1 MWKLNYHVIIY
12 HHQLTG
18 NLVLDFVSFV
28 SITCNLFFVS
38 LRRNWLSQKFDNANC
53 SYRQPFKETNFL
65 LRKNYNSKTLYLLT
79 ICHFNRLQCIC
90 KKIYH
95 LVLLWDHFKF
105 DVHLVQEYIGNYHF
119 PHFEADNHYKKYSTI
134 AFFLKIL
141 YMMSNII
148 FTLYVKYTKFYRLVI
163 SGDHL
168 KI

>member
-65 LRKNYNSKTLYLLT
+65 LRKNYNSKTLYCLT
-79 ICHFNRLQCIC
+79 ICLFNQLQLIC
-90 KKIYH
+90 KVSRKFTIQFFTGAISKQRTFTLGIYRN
-95 LVLLWDHFKF
+95 LSFSALRSSL
-105 DVHLVQEYIGNYHF
+105 
-119 PHFEADNHYKKYSTI
+119 KKYYGS
-134 AFFLKIL
+134 FFSQI
-141 YMMSNII
+141 
-148 FTLYVKYTKFYRLVI
+148 VWLVI
-163 SGDHL
+163 YIFMFYNTFL
-168 KI
+168 FRYNVFN

>member
-38 LRRNWLSQKFDNANC
+38 LRRNWLSQK
-53 SYRQPFKETNFL
+53 
-65 LRKNYNSKTLYLLT
+65 YLIST
-79 ICHFNRLQCIC
+79 DSSVFA

-141 YMMSNII
+141 YMISNII
-148 FTLYVKYTKFYRLVI
+148 FTLYVKYTKFYRLLI